1 MSAADYEFPVF
12 QWHYLRGRFHPMT
25 TFTVQYTLP
34 VDNPVSKVS
43 VRRQKAHM
51 VFDVPIN
58 HPDAHRMGLMDL
70 IAAAELSGL
79 ITVSPTPNN
88 KTLLSKKHSSRVEEA

>member
-1 MSAADYEFPVF
+1 
-12 QWHYLRGRFHPMT
+12 MT
-25 TFTVQYTLP
+25 TYTVQYTLP

-58 HPDAHRMGLMDL
+58 HPSAHKMGLMDL

-79 ITVSPTPNN
+79 ITVSTDLNN
-88 KTLLSKKHSSRVEEA
+88 KTCLGKRTSSKVQEA